1 MKPLSNHP
9 PERDWILIGMAESC
23 AARGY
28 EATSVDDVCAA
39 AGVTRDCFERTFAS
53 KAECLGATME
63 LIVEEGRKRLATASV
78 GERSWE
84 ARLRAGV
91 PALLDFLAERSAF
104 TRVALLEAAP
114 AGGRAA
120 ILYRSAKASLL
131 AELESGPDRTGAGIP
146 ASAGRGALAGV
157 EALVTSR
164 VAAGKAMEL
173 KQLAGE
179 VVYLLAVPYLGR
191 REAQGLAVGTVERPR
206 LRGRPHLRA
215 VA

>member
-1 MKPLSNHP
+1 
-9 PERDWILIGMAESC
+9 MAESC

-39 AGVTRDCFERTFAS
+39 AGVTRDCFEQTFAS

-63 LIVEEGRKRLATASV
+63 LIVEAGRKRLDTACV

-91 PALLDFLAERSAF
+91 LTLLDFLAERPAF
-104 TRVALLEAAP
+104 ARVALLEAVP

-120 ILYRSAKASLL
+120 LLHHSAKAALL

-157 EALVTSR
+157 ETLVASR
-164 VAAGKAMEL
+164 IAAGRAAEL
-173 KQLAGE
+173 KELAGE

-191 REAQGLAVGTVERPR
+191 AEAQRLADAATERPR
-206 LRGRPHLRA
+206 LRA